1 VLVYNTFFR
10 RNHMPIYEYQCK
22 KCGAIEEA
30 LQKFSDKPLSK
41 CKHCSGKLHKL
52 VSQSSF
58 HLKGSGWYVTD
69 YANKHKDTAPANEKK
84 NEGPDSAKPEKEASP
99 GKMTPASSENK
110 PLKTKES
117 TAQKNLK
124 NNSLQT

>member
-1 VLVYNTFFR
+1 
-10 RNHMPIYEYQCK
+10 MPIYEYQCK
-22 KCGAIEEA
+22 KCGTIEEA

-69 YANKHKDTAPANEKK
+69 YANKSKDTAATPEKK
-84 NEGPDSAKPEKEASP
+84 NADLDSAKPEKEASP
-99 GKMTPASSENK
+99 GKMTSASSDKKTIQNK
-110 PLKTKES
+110 GTDNTK
-117 TAQKNLK
+117 KP
-124 NNSLQT
+124 